1 MKLTNTSL
9 KLLMIEDNP
18 GDARLIQE
26 MLSEADGA
34 PFDFEHVDGLSKGL
48 GCLAAGYF
56 DVLLLD
62 LGLPDSQGLDTFNK
76 LHAQSPQVPVVILT
90 GLDDASLAYKAVR
103 NGAQDYLVK
112 SQMNSNLLIRSMYYA
127 MERKRAESNITQLNR
142 DLETVRNVDKLI
154 VIEKERDSLLKK
166 TCDTLI
172 HTRGYD
178 TAIIGFL
185 DNENNFT
192 TVVGSGLE
200 DKVLSIRE
208 HLISGHLPSC
218 VENALSGND
227 PFYALSILL
236 TCKMDMPRDDYP
248 NRDTVIVRIRHAD
261 KLFGLLYV
269 SLAADIAIDYEEVEL
284 LMEVAGDIGLALHD
298 TEVTKARKQAE
309 KELQQA
315 HNELKQHMGEQKE
328 KLAAVNEELKRSA
341 AALDQFAYIT
351 SHDLEEPL
359 HMVSNTVQLIEQQCN
374 KDQPNN
380 EIRDLV
386 GYARDGTSHMQ
397 SMINYL
403 HDLSQVSSNGKPFE
417 PVNCEEIVA
426 QVCDDLKYEIEKTG
440 AVITNDALPTI
451 KVDASQIISL
461 IRYRVE
467 NAIMFSNIEKPHI
480 HISSQ
485 QNGTEWIFSVRDN
498 NIGCGD
504 YPGSG
509 IGLAFGEKILQ
520 RHRGRI
526 WIEPEPG
533 LGTMLYFTIPVL
545 E

>member
-1 MKLTNTSL
+1 MMKLTNTSL

-18 GDARLIQE
+18 GDARLIHE

-34 PFDFEHVDGLSKGL
+34 PFDSESVNGLSKGL
-48 GCLAAGYF
+48 KRLAAGYF

-90 GLDDASLAYKAVR
+90 DLDDASLAYKAVR

-127 MERKRAESNITQLNR
+127 IERKQAESNITQLNR

-154 VIEKERDSLLKK
+154 VIEKERNSLLKK

-185 DNENNFT
+185 HNENNFT

-208 HLISGHLPSC
+208 HLISGHFPSC
-218 VENALSGND
+218 VDNALSRND
-227 PFYALSILL
+227 PFLIVDKYSE
-236 TCKMDMPRDDYP
+236 CESCFSGDDYP
-248 NRDTVIVRIRHAD
+248 DRDIVIIRIKHAD
-261 KLFGLLYV
+261 KLFGLLCV
-269 SLAADIAIDYEEVEL
+269 SLAADIALEYEEVEL
-284 LMEVAGDIGLALHD
+284 LMEVAGDIGLALHNM
-298 TEVTKARKQAE
+298 EVTKACEQAE
-309 KELQQA
+309 KEL
-315 HNELKQHMGEQKE
+315 
-328 KLAAVNEELKRSA
+328 KRSS
-341 AALDQFAYIT
+341 AALDQFAYTT
-351 SHDLEEPL
+351 SHDLEVPL

-374 KDQPNN
+374 KDRSNN

-386 GYARDGTSHMQ
+386 DYARDGTSHMQ

-417 PVNCEEIVA
+417 PVNFEEIVA
-426 QVCDDLKYEIEKTG
+426 QVCNDLKYEIEKSG
-440 AVITNDALPTI
+440 AVITTDTLPTI
-451 KVDASQIISL
+451 KIDASQIISL

-467 NAIMFSNIEKPHI
+467 NTIMFSNIEKPHI

-485 QNGTEWIFSVRDN
+485 QNGSEWIFSVRDN

-509 IGLAFGEKILQ
+509 IGLAFGEKIIQ

-526 WIEPEPG
+526 WVEPEPG